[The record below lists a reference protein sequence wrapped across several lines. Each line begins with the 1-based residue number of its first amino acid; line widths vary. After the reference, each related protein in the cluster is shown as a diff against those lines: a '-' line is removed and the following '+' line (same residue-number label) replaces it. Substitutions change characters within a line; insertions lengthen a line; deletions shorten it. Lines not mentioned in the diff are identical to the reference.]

1 MTSLWTSAEIET
13 ATGGRA
19 SAPFDV
25 SGVTFDSREVGVG
38 DLFVAMPGTASDGH
52 QFVGQAFALG
62 AAAALVSRHVDG
74 PHVLVADVA
83 EALTALAVEARART
97 AATVIG
103 VTGSVGKT
111 STKEAL
117 AAALT
122 RSRKGPVHRSV
133 KSYNNHTGVPLSLAR
148 MPRDS
153 RFAVLEMG
161 MNHAGEI
168 AALTRLVRP
177 HVALITAIA
186 SAHIEHLGS
195 MEAIADAKGE
205 IFEGLEEEGIAV
217 IPEDAPYR
225 DRLVKAARG
234 HADRTITFGM
244 SDDADVSPMHAA
256 RSDVGGSLVSA
267 RLVDSELTFT
277 LSQRGEHWISN
288 AMAVLAVVEAV
299 GGDLAA
305 AGLALAELGG
315 LKGRGERH
323 RIAVEG
329 GAALLIDE
337 SYNANPASMA
347 ATLASL
353 GSERLSGRRIAVL
366 GPMRELGPDA
376 EAMHV
381 ALADPIRAARVE
393 RSGKPEMF
401 GKDIQH
407 GQSSPATRSTS
418 RASPTPFDA
427 LTRTTSPGRRR
438 SSKAAVAESASATSV
453 TGMAP
458 ASALSRGRISS
469 PTRISSSTFAARTGS
484 ARPAWAASLWLPSSR
499 IVPRTAMRRPA
510 QASAA
515 KLARVA
521 AIEAGLAL

>member
-1 MTSLWTSAEIET
+1 MRGKVTPLWTSAEIEA

-25 SGVTFDSREVGVG
+25 SGVTFDSREAGPG
-38 DLFVAMPGTASDGH
+38 DLFVAMPGTVSDGH
-52 QFVGQAFALG
+52 DFVDQAFAQG
-62 AAAALVSRHVDG
+62 AVAALVSKTISGVSMAVSG

-83 EALTALAVEARART
+83 EALTALAVAARRRT
-97 AATVIG
+97 GATVIG

-117 AAALT
+117 AAALE

-148 MPRDS
+148 MPQDT

-177 HVALITAIA
+177 NVALVTAIA
-186 SAHIEHLGS
+186 SAHIEQLGS

-205 IFEGLEEEGIAV
+205 IFEGLEEGGIAV
-217 IPEDAPYR
+217 IPEDSPYR
-225 DRLVKAARG
+225 DRLVRSARDF
-234 HADRTITFGM
+234 ADRTITFGR
-244 SDDADVSPMHAA
+244 SADADVATMAAA
-256 RSDVGGSLVSA
+256 RSDDGGSLVTA

-305 AGLALAELGG
+305 AGLALADLGG

-323 RIAVEG
+323 VVAVDG
-329 GAALLIDE
+329 GTALLIDE

-353 GSERLSGRRIAVL
+353 GSEQLTGRRIAVL
-366 GPMRELGPDA
+366 GPMRELGPQA
-376 EAMHV
+376 EAMHIALAGPV
-381 ALADPIRAARVE
+381 RDAKVERLVLVGEEMRGLAAALADGPGGEIESVIVDNVE
-393 RSGKPEMF
+393 
-401 GKDIQH
+401 Q
-407 GQSSPATRSTS
+407 ATRLVLTILGPGDVVLVK
-418 RASPTPFDA
+418 ASNTVGLAA
-427 LTRTTSPGRRR
+427 L
-438 SSKAAVAESASATSV
+438 VD
-453 TGMAP
+453 
-458 ASALSRGRISS
+458 
-469 PTRISSSTFAARTGS
+469 
-484 ARPAWAASLWLPSSR
+484 
-499 IVPRTAMRRPA
+499 
-510 QASAA
+510 
-515 KLARVA
+515 RVA
-521 AIEAGLAL
+521 GAN